1 MKTKIKKAYWKSK
14 PFFDKKNKEY
24 MDIVTTVYWQSDD
37 AFIDTDSKFLFK
49 IICKNFFHQYKD
61 AEFKLTLDA
70 TIGSEFGEAY
80 RLYVYNLIYKELTG
94 KKIKGDILKVKDR
107 KELFYRAMLDAQM
120 PKHQKRLLKIIKI
133 LKIDLKKESD
143 RFGRILLILGR
154 KETFILVMCSVT
166 RSNRYGYFTSK
177 VFSARM
183 MFEERA

>member
-1 MKTKIKKAYWKSK
+1 MNMKTKIKKAYWKSK

-143 RFGRILLILGR
+143 RFGRILFNTR
-154 KETFILVMCSVT
+154 KKRDF
-166 RSNRYGYFTSK
+166 YFSD
-177 VFSARM
+177 V
-183 MFEERA
+183 